1 MNILFVCKYN
11 RFRSQVAESYFKKI
25 NKNKK
30 VFVNSAGMIKGD
42 YPLDKLQVSIGKRLG
57 VDIGKKP
64 EGMSINLL
72 KEHDIIVIVA
82 DNVSKSMFKY
92 KGRYINKIIEWK
104 IPDEENGIIRNIERI
119 IKKIK
124 ENVEGLVRKLK

>member
-1 MNILFVCKYN
+1 MKILFVCKYN
-11 RFRSQVAESYFKKI
+11 RFRSQIAESYFKKI

-82 DNVSKSMFKY
+82 DNVSTFVVPLTVNPFLITCPFII
-92 KGRYINKIIEWK
+92 YIF
-104 IPDEENGIIRNIERI
+104 
-119 IKKIK
+119 
-124 ENVEGLVRKLK
+124 L